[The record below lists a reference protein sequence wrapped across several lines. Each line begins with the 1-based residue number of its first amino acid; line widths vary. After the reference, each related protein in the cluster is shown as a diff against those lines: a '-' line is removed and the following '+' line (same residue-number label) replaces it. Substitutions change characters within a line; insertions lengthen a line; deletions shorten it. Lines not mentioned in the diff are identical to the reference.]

1 MIPSHK
7 VMKIIPAIDLID
19 GKVVRLTKGDPSKQT
34 VYSDDPL
41 AVAYTWAREG
51 ADALHVVDLNATL
64 SLAVDNRTIVERISK
79 SVSIP
84 VQAAGGIR
92 SLDAAVSML
101 EHAYAVVIATLAFK
115 DEHSLTRLLELYGY
129 ERVIVALDHEDG
141 IVKIHG
147 WKDSVGMG
155 IEDALRHFSS
165 LGVKRFLVTDTA
177 RDGTM
182 LGLSNS
188 SIKIIRDANR
198 AGLEIIASG
207 GITTLEDVRMARDA
221 GAYAVILGK
230 ALYEGRIR
238 ISDAKSISSLSSSS

>member
-1 MIPSHK
+1 
-7 VMKIIPAIDLID
+7 MKIIPAIDLMD

-41 AVAYTWAREG
+41 EVAKAWVREG

-64 SLAVDNRTIVERISK
+64 SLATNHRAIVERISR
-79 SVSIP
+79 SVSVP

-92 SLDAAVSML
+92 SFDAAVSML
-101 EHAYAVVIATLAFK
+101 EHVHAVVLATLAFK
-115 DEHSLTRLLELYGY
+115 DEHALTKLLELYGY
-129 ERVIVALDHEDG
+129 ERIIVALDHEDG

-147 WKDSVGMG
+147 WRDSTGVSM
-155 IEDALRHFSS
+155 EDALKHFSL

-182 LGLSNS
+182 LGLSNT
-188 SIKIIRDANR
+188 SIKIMKDANR

-207 GITTLEDVRMARDA
+207 GIATLDDVKIARDA

-238 ISDAKSISSLSSSS
+238 VGEAKRLSTL